1 MLLRKIVFLKSF
13 SHKEEAPRKGRLLC
27 GGARRIWRKG
37 NGMKNEPAP
46 GDTRCRLSIRLSVCP
61 IHFRV
66 INAAGQRGRMV
77 IYKDIDH
84 ISIDGAAGIFS
95 GIHMSV
101 DDDL

>member
-27 GGARRIWRKG
+27 GARRIWRKG

-84 ISIDGAAGIFS
+84 ISVDGAAGIFS